1 MEAAPGERS
10 SEGIRM
16 ADRAASQQTLDEF
29 VEMLLG
35 SPRKVPAPEAAP
47 AKAVTFDDLVRA
59 LGLEVKASTP
69 AKRPSPSQA
78 FDEMLREVFGLRAE
92 PAATPQPEPQPTVLV
107 AAMPSL
113 ESSVQDADWTPS
125 TAGTMPAYTVYEP
138 ATSPQFEP
146 RQVAVPTPPSAQ
158 PAGWSPWKVAVAALG
173 VLGVAGLGYLGAR
186 RFQQLEQTVH
196 VLLAEFQGDVDG
208 KLRTLHGRVAAIERT
223 AAVDRT
229 QAIREVRRAL
239 QAESD
244 ELRGHREWLASI
256 RANAPANATRE
267 AEEQLTRADREIDD
281 LFARID
287 KTEKI

>member
-1 MEAAPGERS
+1 
-10 SEGIRM
+10 M

-29 VEMLLG
+29 FEMLLD
-35 SPRKVPAPEAAP
+35 SPRKVPALEAAP
-47 AKAVTFDDLVRA
+47 TKPFTFDDLVRA

-69 AKRPSPSQA
+69 PERPSPSQTL
-78 FDEMLREVFGLRAE
+78 DEMLRELFGIRAE
-92 PAATPQPEPQPTVLV
+92 PAAIPQPEPQTTVSV
-107 AAMPSL
+107 AATPSL

-125 TAGTMPAYTVYEP
+125 AAGTMPAYTVYEP
-138 ATSPQFEP
+138 ATNPQFEP
-146 RQVAVPTPPSAQ
+146 RQVAVPTPPLAP
-158 PAGWSPWKVAVAALG
+158 PAGWSPWNIAVAALG

-186 RFQQLEQTVH
+186 RFQQLERTVH

-208 KLRTLHGRVAAIERT
+208 KLRTLHGRIAAIEQT
-223 AAVDRT
+223 AAVDRAE
-229 QAIREVRRAL
+229 AIREVRRAL

-267 AEEQLTRADREIDD
+267 AEEQLTRADREIED

-287 KTEKI
+287 KTDKS

>member
-29 VEMLLG
+29 FEMLLDR
-35 SPRKVPAPEAAP
+35 PRRAPLPEAAP
-47 AKAVTFDDLVRA
+47 TKAFTCDDLLRA
-59 LGLEVKASTP
+59 LGLEVKAP
-69 AKRPSPSQA
+69 APAQRPSQTL
-78 FDEMLREVFGLRAE
+78 DEMLREVFGLRAE
-92 PAATPQPEPQPTVLV
+92 PAATPQPEPQPTVTV

-125 TAGTMPAYTVYEP
+125 TTGTMPAYTVYEP

-146 RQVAVPTPPSAQ
+146 RQVAVPAPSPAQ
-158 PAGWSPWKVAVAALG
+158 PAGWSPWKIAVAALG

-186 RFQQLEQTVH
+186 RFQQLERTVH
-196 VLLAEFQGDVDG
+196 ILLAEFQGDVDG